1 LSAPEL
7 QPLTLVA
14 VRHGRTAWNAER
26 RFQGHTEVP
35 LDATGL
41 AQAAALAAHLRD
53 EAFDAAISS
62 DLTRALATGQRIVRE
77 HPGLAVAPDP
87 RWREM
92 MFGAWEGLTW
102 PEIIE
107 RFPGTA
113 AAPNSGGAFV
123 TPPEGESF
131 EAVCTRVAAAVACL
145 RADFSGG
152 GTVLL
157 ATHAGP
163 LHALLRVALG
173 ADAAAALAVRFEPAS
188 LTRLRFHADGVEVR
202 ELNVVPAPAP
212 AGA

>member
-1 LSAPEL
+1 
-7 QPLTLVA
+7 LVA

-35 LDATGL
+35 LDATGM

-53 EAFDAAISS
+53 EPFDAAISS
-62 DLTRALATGQRIVRE
+62 DLTRALSTAERIARE
-77 HPGLAVAPDP
+77 HPGLEVQPDA

-102 PEIIE
+102 PEITQ
-107 RFPGTA
+107 RFPGIA
-113 AAPNSGGAFV
+113 AAPNAGGAFV

-131 EAVCTRVAAAVACL
+131 EAVCARVSEAVASL
-145 RADFSGG
+145 SSAFRGG
-152 GTVLL
+152 GTVLV

-163 LHALLRVALG
+163 LHALLRVVLG
-173 ADAAAALAVRFEPAS
+173 ADAAAALQVRFEPAS
-188 LTRLRFHADGVEVR
+188 LTRLRLHSGGAELL
-202 ELNVVPAPAP
+202 ELNLVPAPAS